1 MSTQIIISSFT
12 KEEQVQYAQK
22 MIALTDERIAE
33 RGVSSRFD
41 QVLADLLQAKTHYIL
56 MLESDRD

>member
-1 MSTQIIISSFT
+1 MSS
-12 KEEQVQYAQK
+12 EDYNEQLYAER
-22 MIALTDERIAE
+22 MLAITCERIAE

-56 MLESDRD
+56 MLQSVTI

>member
-1 MSTQIIISSFT
+1 MSD
-12 KEEQVQYAQK
+12 EEKALYAQK
-22 MIALTDERIAE
+22 MIAMTDERIAE

-56 MLESDRD
+56 MLQGVTI